1 VQEKKSLTGRMVL
14 TFVAIG
20 IGVAIL
26 VGVLFGWNY
35 SIIGLGA
42 AIGPWIGIYFGNK
55 KAREVDKYREEL
67 INGRKPKPKQDV
79 PDTTKPP
86 A

>member
-1 VQEKKSLTGRMVL
+1 MQEKKSVTGRTVL
-14 TFVAIG
+14 TFAAIG

-26 VGVLFGWNY
+26 LGVLFGWEY

-42 AIGPWIGIYFGNK
+42 ALGPWIGAYFGNK
-55 KAREVDKYREEL
+55 KAHEVDKYREEL
-67 INGRKPKPKQDV
+67 INGRKPEPTQDA
-79 PDTTKPP
+79 PETTKPP

>member
-1 VQEKKSLTGRMVL
+1 VQEKKSLTGRTVL

-26 VGVLFGWNY
+26 VGVLFGWEY

-42 AIGPWIGIYFGNK
+42 GLGPWIGVYFGNK